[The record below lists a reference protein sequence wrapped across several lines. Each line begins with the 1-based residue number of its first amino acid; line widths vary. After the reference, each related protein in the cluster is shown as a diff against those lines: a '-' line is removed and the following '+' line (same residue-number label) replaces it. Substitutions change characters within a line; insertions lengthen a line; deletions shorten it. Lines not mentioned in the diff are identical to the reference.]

1 MQEYKHSKT
10 ALTTKKANG
19 GDFAPSL
26 KIDFYNG
33 NPSIFVST
41 GFKKGNGVTFIRAGL
56 EPKTADMILEAI
68 LMIADMPVD
77 PENNITAV
85 FECKAGKEKE
95 LRSKVVVGKTK
106 QGQMFLS
113 VIDAKNGDAPM
124 IQFLFGYDLYHPVTT
139 NHLPVSIS
147 DKEFIS
153 IVSAKGWANRARSY
167 WHNSLVHY
175 VPEENNNNNKNGNKG
190 NWNNNS
196 NKNNSSNNSVNDM
209 DLDDVWG

>member
-10 ALTTKKANG
+10 VLTAKKANG
-19 GDFAPSL
+19 GDFPPSL

-56 EPKTADMILEAI
+56 EPKTADMIIEAI
-68 LMIADMPVD
+68 LMIADLPVD

-113 VIDAKNGDAPM
+113 VIDAKNSEAPM
-124 IQFLFGYDLYHPVTT
+124 IQFLFGYDQYHPVTT
-139 NHLPVSIS
+139 NHLPVSIN

-153 IVSAKGWANRARSY
+153 IVSAKGWANRTRAY
-167 WHNSLVHY
+167 WHNSLVNY
-175 VPEENNNNNKNGNKG
+175 APEDNNNNNGGNKG
-190 NWNNNS
+190 GWNKNS
-196 NKNNSSNNSVNDM
+196 NNQNSSSVTDA
-209 DLDDVWG
+209 DFDDIWG